1 MKHLIISTVATVI
14 VTACATPSQTS
25 ADAEVNRLCAIDGG
39 IKVYETVKLFPEKF
53 NQYGSIQIPDRA
65 KAKPTDEYYY
75 EWNVTY
81 YKQDNPSLRRDHFK
95 IFRQSDGKLL
105 GEDISY
111 ARRGGD
117 IQGPWHDSS
126 YRCPAAEKQSSLESK
141 IFLKENK
148 Q

>member
-1 MKHLIISTVATVI
+1 MKTLITLTIATLI
-14 VTACATPSQTS
+14 ASACATPGQMA
-25 ADAEVNRLCAIDGG
+25 ADAEVKRLCAIDGG
-39 IKVYETVKLFPEKF
+39 VRVYETVKLLPEKF
-53 NQYGSIQIPDRA
+53 NQYGSIQIPDKA
-65 KAKPTDEYYY
+65 KAKPTDEYYH
-75 EWNVTY
+75 EWNVIY

-117 IQGPWHDSS
+117 IRGPWHDTS
-126 YRCPAAEKQSSLESK
+126 YRCPTAEKQSSLESK

-148 Q
+148 